1 MAWAYS
7 TLERAKYTGGMEIL
21 YVLLFSHR
29 NKIRFAPP
37 ALHCGN
43 GARNCLT
50 RPPELQT
57 FNEGLRGHSTQE
69 MELSSSTRPAQRI
82 HQIPIC
88 EQRCA
93 TRCRACRI
101 WLGSGARKGPTRF
114 SSRAPPAPVN
124 ETEAP
129 FAQFAPPLA
138 LWALKAGHL
147 KQATRPTGHAPFV
160 SRYYWH
166 AQGDTGRHAI
176 CRQRCAGDG

>member
-1 MAWAYS
+1 
-7 TLERAKYTGGMEIL
+7 MEIL

-69 MELSSSTRPAQRI
+69 MELSSSTLPAQRI
-82 HQIPIC
+82 PYANRDVRHVAVHAGFGSDQAPGRARRVSARGRHQPPHMR
-88 EQRCA
+88 QP
-93 TRCRACRI
+93 
-101 WLGSGARKGPTRF
+101 ARE
-114 SSRAPPAPVN
+114 S
-124 ETEAP
+124 P

-147 KQATRPTGHAPFV
+147 KQASRPTGHAPFV
-160 SRYYWH
+160 SRYHWH

-176 CRQRCAGDG
+176 CRHRCAGDG